1 MSTTIE
7 QPSDEQPSSSIL
19 NISVDSTSSAIL
31 SPHKKKLSSSSG
43 ESIRTFCRIRPFNGT
58 NELFHPNESD
68 DKILQINPDALA
80 KLNIN
85 PQAKLI
91 TSYTFTNFFD

>member
-31 SPHKKKLSSSSG
+31 SPHKKKLPSPLVSLSEPSAVSVPSTEPMSS
-43 ESIRTFCRIRPFNGT
+43 F
-58 NELFHPNESD
+58 
-68 DKILQINPDALA
+68 ILMKVMTKSF
-80 KLNIN
+80 KLTQT
-85 PQAKLI
+85 P
-91 TSYTFTNFFD
+91 